1 MLFMQHF
8 AHAQK
13 HFTGRN
19 EFGLV
24 GGISNYYGDL
34 SQGQNLKHFHPSLG
48 VFHKYNFSGYISN
61 RIQVSYLKI
70 SGTDSGS
77 ESYAYRNLTF
87 QSAIGELSEMIEL
100 NFHKFGTNIN
110 DKFSTPYAFAGLS
123 AFIFGPRRLENND
136 LKLRPLR
143 TNGGKKYSY
152 LQPAVTLGLGYKFMF
167 TPRKNRGAWVVG
179 IEGAWRKTFTDN
191 LDDVSGQYPDYP
203 DMVANQGAQAAQ
215 YSHAQTLNG
224 NPPFAKG
231 VMRGDPHLKDW
242 YYFLGL
248 SLSYRF
254 TPYICP

>member
-1 MLFMQHF
+1 MQPF

-13 HFTGRN
+13 YFTGRN

-24 GGISNYYGDL
+24 AGLSNYYGDL
-34 SQGQNLKHFHPSLG
+34 SQGQNLGHFHLSAG

-87 QSAIGELSEMIEL
+87 QSAIGEISEMIEF
-100 NFHKFGTNIN
+100 NFHQFGTNIR
-110 DKFSTPYAFAGLS
+110 DKRSTPYAFFGVN
-123 AFIFGPRRLENND
+123 AFVFGPRRLENHD
-136 LKLRPLR
+136 IKLRPLR
-143 TNGGKKYSY
+143 TNGHKYSY
-152 LQPAVTLGLGYKFMF
+152 LQPSVTLGLGYKFML
-167 TPRKNRGAWVVG
+167 TPRRNRGAWIIG
-179 IEGAWRKTFTDN
+179 LEGAWRKTFTDN
-191 LDDVSGQYPDYP
+191 LDDVSGQYPDYQE
-203 DMVANQGAQAAQ
+203 MVDNQGQMAAD

-224 NPPFAKG
+224 NAPFGAG

-242 YYFLGL
+242 YYFIGL

-254 TPYICP
+254 TPYICR